1 MTGYEVKFCPDL
13 VTREERKAIAIG
25 SGDIVISYFELC
37 LQNKCVAYK
46 DGKCLKYKETVL
58 ITEGKE

>member
-25 SGDIVISYFELC
+25 SGDIVISYFEHC

-58 ITEGKE
+58 ITEGEE

>member
-1 MTGYEVKFCPDL
+1 MKGYEVKFCPDL
-13 VTREERKAIAIG
+13 ITREERKAIAIG
-25 SGDIVISYFELC
+25 TGDIVISYFELC

-58 ITEGKE
+58 ITEGEE

>member
-1 MTGYEVKFCPDL
+1 MMGYEVKFCPDL

-25 SGDIVISYFELC
+25 SGDIVISYFERC

-58 ITEGKE
+58 ITEVEE